1 MSKNAR
7 TKPAVIHTLVVVD
20 DMLLQAAI
28 ERQLKQE
35 GHVASSASSAREAI
49 ERLRRELFDV
59 VLCDLHTTAGDGTEL
74 LQWLGSY
81 YPSIPVIV
89 IVEALSPEFRGQYE
103 GGGSIRLVEKP
114 IDLDKLVKMVEAC
127 GPRKG
132 FYGNQIEVEFFDY
145 VQMIAVSGR
154 DKAVIVNTHIGTGY
168 IWFEHGDIVHAQWG
182 EQRGEQAFY
191 KMLAA
196 GRGSFREVLFRAPPA
211 RTIVRP
217 SMHLLMEAARQ
228 ADEGIL
234 GTTDTVEERDDEKS
248 GKHAAPARAPEPE
261 PEPEIEPPPLPPRPE
276 PRVEARAPE
285 RTPEPRAPERVP
297 EARPARAPMPKPTA
311 PATSPPRAAPA
322 TSPPAA
328 RKPESRVGDIDMA
341 GVADSAIARID
352 DLALPQDDE
361 EIEARQ
367 RGAAAQRSAPAT
379 QPPTEGGDGVPTMR
393 RRVQTLERVVGR
405 PTPVSTPAI
414 PSRGTPTSVPALRA
428 TPPSMPARATPV
440 STPAVS
446 RATPASTPAVRGAAA
461 PGATKAAPPPA
472 AQAAGAK
479 PIKKANTVDLL
490 EDPETRELMLG
501 QFWQFE
507 GVNGVAIIS
516 STGKVIAED
525 MRNNSTVVTLAGFYM
540 RGAARI
546 ARTLG
551 YHVFD
556 GVIARSANGQQMI
569 MVGMGATSA
578 VLSVAPGHDPE
589 AIRDAIMGVE
599 TKR

>member
-1 MSKNAR
+1 MSPNASR
-7 TKPAVIHTLVVVD
+7 KSSIAIHTLVVVD

-28 ERQLKQE
+28 ERRVKQA
-35 GHVASSASSAREAI
+35 GHVASSASSAKEAI

-59 VLCDLHTTAGDGTEL
+59 VLCDLHASAGDGTEL

-81 YPSIPVIV
+81 YPSLPVIV

-103 GGGSIRLVEKP
+103 GGGSVRIVEKP
-114 IDLDKLVKMVEAC
+114 VDLDKLVGMLEAC

-132 FYGNQIEVEFFDY
+132 FFGNQIEVEFFDY

-154 DKAVIVNTHIGTGY
+154 DKAVIVNTHAGTGY

-182 EQRGEQAFY
+182 DHRGEQAFY
-191 KMLAA
+191 KILAA
-196 GRGSFREVLFRAPPA
+196 GRGSFREALFRPPPA

-228 ADEGIL
+228 QDEGIL
-234 GTTDTVEERDDEKS
+234 GDSETVEEREDEKS
-248 GKHAAPARAPEPE
+248 GKHAAAPLPEPTPQPAPPPRIE
-261 PEPEIEPPPLPPRPE
+261 PKPEPPPRPE
-276 PRVEARAPE
+276 PRAAEPRH
-285 RTPEPRAPERVP
+285 EPRAAQSMSGE
-297 EARPARAPMPKPTA
+297 RPADSRTDMGRTRAPMPKPVATTPARPA
-311 PATSPPRAAPA
+311 PTSQQPA
-322 TSPPAA
+322 RRGEPS
-328 RKPESRVGDIDMA
+328 SGLDA
-341 GVADSAIARID
+341 GFADSAIARID
-352 DLALPQDDE
+352 DISLPQDDE
-361 EIEARQ
+361 EIEARN
-367 RGAAAQRSAPAT
+367 RSAA
-379 QPPTEGGDGVPTMR
+379 PPSRPPVEDGVPTAR
-393 RRVQTLERVVGR
+393 RRVQTLNRVVERV
-405 PTPVSTPAI
+405 TPVSSPAV
-414 PSRGTPTSVPALRA
+414 PSRHTPTSVPALRA
-428 TPPSMPARATPV
+428 TPA
-440 STPAVS
+440 STPA
-446 RATPASTPAVRGAAA
+446 RATPASTPAVSRHTPTSIPAVRNQ
-461 PGATKAAPPPA
+461 PGQ
-472 AQAAGAK
+472 AQTRPTPGGRPDAHTRP

-556 GVIARSANGQQMI
+556 GVIARSTNGQQMI

-589 AIRDAIMGVE
+589 AIRDAIMGVD